1 MHRRFRTGT
10 AVVALGILLPS
21 VTAFG
26 QAPAAAPA
34 AAPASSP
41 TLWNFL
47 GVPKNPLDG
56 VLNRQGNFPGMERKP
71 KLKKIADPANLAS
84 KNPAIKKA
92 AELKAEADLKDQK
105 IKAIKYLA
113 DLGCSADECHEGVA
127 EALAAAL
134 EDCTEEVRYEAA
146 KAILRTAQCDPDRC
160 DRKRERQTKS
170 LHEACKDSRIGMIKK
185 ASARMKMLHGKPGPD
200 GQTLK
205 SKLHSRLSGC
215 DHPQCQQCACSGC
228 CTAEIRNKLSEIVY
242 ARDDRGCFK
251 EPSERV
257 RAVAREALRACPAA
271 GPWTP
276 EPVTPEAVEPEDVPL
291 GKVQEPIAEKPR
303 ETTPDAPKKETTP
316 DAPKLEALP
325 DAGNSASGPLDGD
338 ATWIEA
344 LEPMEPLDN
353 PLRAASAR

>member
-1 MHRRFRTGT
+1 MHRRFRTGS
-10 AVVALGILLPS
+10 AVVALGVLLEA
-21 VTAFG
+21 TTFG
-26 QAPAAAPA
+26 QAPAPAPTAAPA
-34 AAPASSP
+34 ATP
-41 TLWNFL
+41 TVWNFL

-71 KLKKIADPANLAS
+71 PLKKIADPANLAS

-92 AELKAEADLKDQK
+92 AELKAEEDLKDQK

-113 DLGCSADECHEGVA
+113 DLGCSADACHEGVA

-170 LHEACKDSRIGMIKK
+170 FHEACKDARIKMIKS
-185 ASARMKMLHGKPGPD
+185 AGARMKMLHGKPGPD

-205 SKLHSRLSGC
+205 SKMQARRSDC
-215 DHPQCQQCACSGC
+215 DHPQCRQCACSGC

-242 ARDDRGCFK
+242 ARDDRGCYK
-251 EPSERV
+251 EPSDRV

-276 EPVTPEAVEPEDVPL
+276 EPVTPEAVDPEEVPL
-291 GKVQEPIAEKPR
+291 GEIQGQKKTGEQTPPDKDKPR
-303 ETTPDAPKKETTP
+303 ETTPEENTSGGD
-316 DAPKLEALP
+316 LEALP
-325 DAGNSASGPLDGD
+325 NLGGDSAGGT
-338 ATWIEA
+338 TWIDT
-344 LEPMEPLDN
+344 LEPIEPLDN
-353 PLRAASAR
+353 PLRAASIR